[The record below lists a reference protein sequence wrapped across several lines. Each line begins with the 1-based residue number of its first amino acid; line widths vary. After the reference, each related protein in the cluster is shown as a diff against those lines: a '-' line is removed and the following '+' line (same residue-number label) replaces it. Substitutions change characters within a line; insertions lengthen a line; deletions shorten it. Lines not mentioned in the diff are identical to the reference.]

1 MIELL
6 AMPGDRVVGVKID
19 GKIQKADIQAIE
31 AAFAHKF
38 EQFDRVGIY
47 VEVAHLGG
55 ITLDALVEDLKFGL
69 SKFQRFA
76 KKAVVSEQQWMNKVA
91 VVSDKLFPS
100 IEVKHFSFAEKADAI
115 AWANATGLAQ
125 AEGP

>member
-6 AMPGDRVVGVKID
+6 EMPGDRVVGVKID
-19 GKIQKADIQAIE
+19 GKIQKADIAAIE
-31 AAFAHKF
+31 AAFADKF
-38 EQFDRVGIY
+38 KQFDRVSIY

-69 SKFQRFA
+69 SKFRRFA
-76 KKAVVSEQQWMNKVA
+76 KKAVVSEHQWMDKVA

-100 IEVKHFSFAEKADAI
+100 IAVKHFSFAEKADAI
-115 AWANATGLAQ
+115 AWVNAADLTQ
-125 AEGP
+125 AEGT

>member
-6 AMPGDRVVGVKID
+6 EMHSDRVVGVKID

-31 AAFAHKF
+31 AAFAEKF
-38 EQFDRVGIY
+38 EQFDKVGIY

-69 SKFQRFA
+69 SKFRHFA
-76 KKAVVSEQQWMNKVA
+76 KKAVVSEHQWMDKLATVG
-91 VVSDKLFPS
+91 DKLFPS
-100 IEVKHFSFAEKADAI
+100 IEVKHFSVAEKADAI
-115 AWANATGLAQ
+115 AWVSITDATP
-125 AEGP
+125 AEA

>member
-6 AMPGDRVVGVKID
+6 EMQSDRVVGVKID

-31 AAFAHKF
+31 AAFADKF

-55 ITLDALVEDLKFGL
+55 ITLDALMEDFRFGL
-69 SKFQRFA
+69 SKFSHFA
-76 KKAVVSEQQWMNKVA
+76 KKAVVSEHQWMDKLAA
-91 VVSDKLFPS
+91 VGDKLFPS
-100 IEVKHFSFAEKADAI
+100 IEVKHFNPAEKADAI
-115 AWANATGLAQ
+115 AWVSITDATPAS
-125 AEGP
+125 A